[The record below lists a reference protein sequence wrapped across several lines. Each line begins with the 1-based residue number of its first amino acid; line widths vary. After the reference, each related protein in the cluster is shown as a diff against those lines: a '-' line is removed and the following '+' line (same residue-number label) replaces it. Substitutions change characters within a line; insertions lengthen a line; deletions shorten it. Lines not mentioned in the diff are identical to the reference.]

1 MSQWIAWGVAALA
14 TVVALVSLAGSRRK
28 TSNLRLLL
36 EALENSDT
44 SVRFSRNRS
53 VNRTLNRIAEII
65 AGFRRRAEQ
74 ADLYY
79 GLILDKAEAGIIV
92 VDSRGFVTVCN
103 AAALRLL
110 GLAVLTHLSQLSR
123 IDPSLPEAMA
133 AAEPG
138 RRMTVGTGLGL
149 TLQVAS
155 LKTDGRVLR
164 IFSIIDISHELE
176 ACEADAWE
184 QLTRTLAHEIM
195 NSLAPVISLSDT
207 LLYLPQECED
217 ERREGLEAIGRTG
230 RSLMEFV
237 ESYRK
242 FTNSALPRLQAV
254 NVGAMLKDLSSLF
267 PQITWQC
274 RSGMAVTA
282 DESMLMQILVNICT
296 NAMQAGARRISVKA
310 ADGVIDISNDGEP
323 LPAGIAGEIFTPFF
337 STRADGSGIGLSMSR
352 RMMTG
357 FGGALSLV
365 SADPVTFRLAFR

>member
-337 STRADGSGIGLSMSR
+337 STRADGSGIGLSVSR

>member
-14 TVVALVSLAGSRRK
+14 TIVALVSLAGSRRK

-176 ACEADAWE
+176 AREADAWE
-184 QLTRTLAHEIM
+184 QLTCTLAHEIM

-337 STRADGSGIGLSMSR
+337 STRADGSGIGLS
-352 RMMTG
+352 
-357 FGGALSLV
+357 
-365 SADPVTFRLAFR
+365 

>member
-74 ADLYY
+74 ADLCY

-176 ACEADAWE
+176 AREADAWE

-337 STRADGSGIGLSMSR
+337 STRADGSGIGLSVSR